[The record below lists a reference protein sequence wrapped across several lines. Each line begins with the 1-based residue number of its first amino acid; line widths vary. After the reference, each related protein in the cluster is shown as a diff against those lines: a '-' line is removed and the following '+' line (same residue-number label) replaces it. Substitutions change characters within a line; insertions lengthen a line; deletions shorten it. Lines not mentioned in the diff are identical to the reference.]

1 MSSQKKTRP
10 KMQIGP
16 LTGAAQGQ
24 AASPPTLI
32 GGFTS
37 TQHQSQQRELRV
49 DDIQPRSQQ
58 PRRTFLP
65 ESIEQLTQS
74 VRTHG
79 ILQPLSVHH
88 HNGRYDLIAGE
99 RRLRA
104 ARAAGLAEVPVR
116 VFENL
121 SDSQIRQLAAL
132 ENLQRED
139 LNPVDE
145 ADAIMDILSSEFQI
159 HRDRLTG
166 RLERWRAVKHRDPQL
181 INATEDE
188 KHAIEQI
195 ERIFPSLSRGS
206 WTSFVANRLPVLR
219 LPERLL
225 GAVRSGEV
233 EYTKALAIRQAPPI
247 FHEKLLAQAP
257 AMSILDLRKAVKEAA
272 LTPTDKEDFQKYNA
286 QFMRLRS
293 RLMPGKVMSLTQEQR
308 DYILLLLQE
317 AESVLEGKVKPK
329 KKPPRL

>member
-16 LTGAAQGQ
+16 LNGSSEAQ
-24 AASPPTLI
+24 APSPPTLI
-32 GGFTS
+32 AGFTS

-49 DDIQPRSQQ
+49 DDIRPRSHQ

-65 ESIEQLTQS
+65 DSIEQLTQS

-88 HNGRYDLIAGE
+88 QSGQYELIAGE

-116 VFENL
+116 IFENL
-121 SDSQIRQLAAL
+121 SDSQIQQLAAL

-145 ADAIMDILSSEFQI
+145 ADAVMDILSAELEVP
-159 HRDRLTG
+159 RERLTG
-166 RLERWRAVKHRDPQL
+166 RLERWRTLVMRNPHL
-181 INATEDE
+181 IDVPEDD
-188 KHAIEQI
+188 KRGIALI
-195 ERIFPSLSRGS
+195 ERTFPSLSRGS

-219 LPERLL
+219 LPEPLIS
-225 GAVRSGEV
+225 AVRAGEL
-233 EYTKALAIRQAPPI
+233 EYTKAVAIKSAAPI
-247 FHEKLLAQAP
+247 FHVMLLEQAHT
-257 AMSILDLRKAVKEAA
+257 MSIHELRKAVKESR

-286 QFMRLRS
+286 QFNRLRH
-293 RLMPGKVMSLTQEQR
+293 RLSNANILKLHQDER
-308 DYILLLLQE
+308 DYILKLLDE
-317 AESVLEGKVKPK
+317 ATAVLEGKTKAK
-329 KKPPRL
+329 KKIPRL